1 MIVKSIIS
9 FYIKL
14 VFLWEIDV
22 RKIIICVTLFLFSGP
37 ALSATY
43 YDLDSY
49 LTFFIIKELVENK
62 QVSTLVETGQL
73 EDRDLNYFVSKV
85 IFSLKNMERDKPEL
99 WQLFKKAHEELNTS
113 PRKVETMAAIGITI
127 TKNDNITN
135 EQMMEYFVKEH
146 FHFVVQDLERSLS
159 TLVGLEELVNRQ
171 SRELSQEEPVRGL
184 LERSIQKIKG
194 TCRSVF
200 GG

>member
-1 MIVKSIIS
+1 M
-9 FYIKL
+9 
-14 VFLWEIDV
+14 